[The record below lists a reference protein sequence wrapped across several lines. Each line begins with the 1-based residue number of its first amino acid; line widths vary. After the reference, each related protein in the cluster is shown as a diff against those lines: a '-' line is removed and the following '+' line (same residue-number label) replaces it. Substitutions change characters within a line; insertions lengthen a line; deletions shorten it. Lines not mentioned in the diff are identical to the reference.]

1 MSASASPRTSARGR
15 VLRAGAAVTTARLA
29 SLALAAVQVP
39 LVARLVPDDLFATV
53 PLTVQVATLVGLVL
67 ADPAVLAF
75 QRHPGDAGD
84 RTAYRWAVQMVTA
97 VLCSGCAVLVVA
109 GVLAGVAGLVAGAAG
124 WALGLTANRLSAVA
138 WLAWGHE
145 WRYTASLVGSTALRT
160 GVLLAALLAEVA
172 PWAALAL
179 AGAASALLAVA
190 LAPRTTPRRDGA
202 PRPRLALGAG
212 LAVGQLGLQL
222 LGSAPLVVA
231 SALLGTTATAT
242 LGAAT
247 QVALL
252 LGTVLNLVTTVAYP
266 RLRRRW
272 DDGAAHEVL
281 LALRLLVLACAT
293 GGAAALALTGAGQG
307 ALPRLVLTEP
317 LTDGAL
323 VAALVTASCASSI
336 ALVASWAHQ
345 FRLHAGRLAGRSLAT
360 ASITVAL
367 VALGTSVDGVRGA
380 ATGGL
385 VGMSVHVGAMTA
397 GSGVADPTTVVAVS
411 ALTGAAV
418 VGVTAPGTWAAVLA
432 AAGAALLCLA
442 LLVRGVLADRGD
454 RSGRPVART
463 TS

>member
-1 MSASASPRTSARGR
+1 VSASASPRTPARSR
-15 VLRAGAAVTTARLA
+15 VVRAGAAVTTARLA
-29 SLALAAVQVP
+29 SLSLAAVQVP
-39 LVARLVPDDLFATV
+39 LVARLVPGDLFATV

-84 RTAYRWAVQMVTA
+84 RTAYRWAVQVVTA
-97 VLCSGCAVLVVA
+97 VLCSGCAALVVA
-109 GVLAGVAGLVAGAAG
+109 GTLAGVTGLVVGAAG

-160 GVLLAALLAEVA
+160 GVLLAALLAGVA
-172 PWAALAL
+172 PWTALAL

-190 LAPRTTPRRDGA
+190 LAPRTTPRRDGTL
-202 PRPRLALGAG
+202 RPRLALGAG

-231 SALLGTTATAT
+231 SALLGTTTTAT

-272 DDGAAHEVL
+272 DEGAEREVL
-281 LALRLLVLACAT
+281 VTLRLLVLACAT
-293 GGAAALALTGAGQG
+293 GGAAALVLTGAGHG
-307 ALPRLVLTEP
+307 ALPRLVLTAP

-345 FRLHAGRLAGRSLAT
+345 FRLLAGRLAGRSLAT
-360 ASITVAL
+360 ASTTVVL
-367 VALGTSVDGVRGA
+367 VAVGTTVDGVRGA

-385 VGMSVHVGAMTA
+385 VGMLVHVGAMTA
-397 GSGVADPTTVVAVS
+397 GSGVADPASVCAASTLAGV
-411 ALTGAAV
+411 AAV
-418 VGVTAPGTWAAVLA
+418 GIVAPGTWAAVLA
-432 AAGAALLCLA
+432 ATGTALLCLA
-442 LLVRGVLADRGD
+442 LLVRGVVVERADRID
-454 RSGRPVART
+454 RASERT
-463 TS
+463 SS